1 MTRPARG
8 FGLVAVPAVGPAL
21 RAARTRARVAFGR
34 YELCFAG
41 VVAVGLVLRVVEL
54 PAKPF
59 HHDES
64 EHAWFTWLLVT
75 GHGYHYDP
83 VFHGPLQFYVMS
95 LLYLL
100 IGAGDLAARL
110 GPALVGTVL
119 VALPYLLRRQIGRVG
134 ALAAA
139 VVLCLSPSFLYFSR
153 FVREDIYAACL
164 TFALVAA
171 IFRFLAHPRT
181 WHPSVIF
188 GLLAMS
194 FATKETTYITVFIF
208 GLFFAGLA
216 AWELRTGRRTREGSV
231 IRAVRQVGR
240 DAWIWAV
247 ATFATVFML
256 LFTTFLTN
264 PHGLQDGIVE
274 SIRYWLSQQPVAR
287 GGQPWF
293 YYLVIL
299 PGYEW
304 PVLLL
309 ALVGVVAVVRRPT
322 VLGVF
327 LIWTFAAS
335 LVVYS
340 WASERMPWLI
350 LHPLLPAVLLAGMG
364 FQTLWGARGKV
375 VGKAV
380 LAVVAIGAVYSIQAA
395 VNLAYVRPADPRE
408 LLVYTQTSTD
418 VPNVAAELGFLSRTA
433 PDRLHRPLRLEV
445 DSWGGTGWPWGWY
458 LRDVPTAYPDMSG
471 IDYSPTSDVVV
482 VAEPSQPRLAG
493 RLRDYTGRRFRLRVW
508 WVPDWGGASLTDWA
522 RWLLLRRR
530 WGPEGTMDEWLYLRR
545 SLCDARATCARERPA
560 QARGTAGS

>member
-1 MTRPARG
+1 VSRPRRG
-8 FGLVAVPAVGPAL
+8 FGSVAVPAVGPAVREA
-21 RAARTRARVAFGR
+21 RARARVALGR

-41 VVAVGLVLRVVEL
+41 VVAVGLVLRVVDVA
-54 PAKPF
+54 AKPF

-75 GHGYHYDP
+75 GHGYHYNP
-83 VFHGPLQFYVMS
+83 VFHGPVQFYVMS

-110 GPALVGTVL
+110 APALVGTTL
-119 VALPYLLRRQIGRVG
+119 LALPYFLRRQIGPAG

-139 VVLCLSPSFLYFSR
+139 VVLCVSPSFLYFSR

-164 TFALVAA
+164 TLALVAA
-171 IFRFLAHPRT
+171 VFRFLARPRR
-181 WHPSVIF
+181 WHPSLIF
-188 GLLAMS
+188 GLLAIS
-194 FATKETTYITVFIF
+194 FATKETAYITVFIF

-216 AWELRTGRRTREGSV
+216 AWELRRGRRTREGSL
-231 IRAVRQVGR
+231 IRAVREVGR
-240 DAWIWAV
+240 DAWIWAI

-264 PHGLQDGIVE
+264 PRGLQDGIVE
-274 SIRYWLSQQPVAR
+274 SIRYWLSQQPVNR

-309 ALVGVVAVVRRPT
+309 ALLGVVTVVRRPT
-322 VLGVF
+322 VFGAF
-327 LIWTFAAS
+327 LIWTFATS
-335 LVVYS
+335 LIVYS

-350 LHPLLPAVLLAGMG
+350 LHPLLPAVLLAGIG
-364 FQTLWGARGKV
+364 FQMLWGTRGNV
-375 VGKAV
+375 VGKAG
-380 LAVVAIGAVYSIQAA
+380 LALVAIGAVYSIQAA
-395 VNLAYVRPADPRE
+395 VNLAHVRPADPRE

-418 VPNVAAELGFLSRTA
+418 VPKVAAELTSLTRTA

-458 LRDVPTAYPDMSG
+458 LREVPTAYPDMSQLG
-471 IDYSPTSDVVV
+471 YSPTGDVLV
-482 VAEPSQPRLAG
+482 VAEPDQPRLAG
-493 RLRDYTGRRFRLRVW
+493 RLHDYTGHRFRLRVW
-508 WVPDWGGASLTDWA
+508 WVPDWGAASLTDWA
-522 RWLLLRRR
+522 RWLLARRR
-530 WGPEGTMDEWLYLRR
+530 WSPEGTLDEWVYVRR
-545 SLCDARATCARERPA
+545 SLCGARSSCRPERTGPA
-560 QARGTAGS
+560 PGTAGS